1 MGAIFFDEIEKGV
14 FPDGGDKVLPD
25 EVVNPLVFF
34 IELFIELFWFLL
46 GFGGTEEPIKHDEL
60 YWKKILK

>member
-1 MGAIFFDEIEKGV
+1 MGAIFFDKIEKGV

-34 IELFIELFWFLL
+34 IELFIELF
-46 GFGGTEEPIKHDEL
+46 
-60 YWKKILK
+60 